1 MCSLASPLTWFL
13 HSVGEKPSAG
23 SGSEEVDELKVE
35 ELKVEE
41 LKVEELKV
49 VELKVV
55 KVENMSVLA
64 GSGLVWSPRSFDS
77 FRCALKNPRSAMSES
92 WIFDLSR
99 CKISSVSFV
108 KEMSRAAT
116 AQKPNIM
123 PKRIATL
130 PKICRKIRRFDYVV

>member
-1 MCSLASPLTWFL
+1 MCSLASALKLFL
-13 HSVGEKPSAG
+13 ASLGEKPSAG
-23 SGSEEVDELKVE
+23 SGSEEVDELVRLNKVV

-41 LKVEELKV
+41 LI
-49 VELKVV
+49 VV
-55 KVENMSVLA
+55 KVEKMSTSVLA

>member
-1 MCSLASPLTWFL
+1 MCSLASALKLFL
-13 HSVGEKPSAG
+13 ASLGEKPSAG
-23 SGSEEVDELKVE
+23 SGSEEVDELVRLKKVV

-41 LKVEELKV
+41 LI
-49 VELKVV
+49 VV
-55 KVENMSVLA
+55 KVEKMSTSVLA